1 MVEDSRWWPGICG
14 HVHAHRAGTCA
25 SANSGLLDLPRP
37 SGGRNA
43 TKDKE
48 ACLELCS
55 DCARCRHVS
64 LSSVHRQCHW
74 FWKCPPLDELI
85 IDPPGQ
91 PQFLGYLT
99 TSFQS
104 SAAIP
109 VPRPTP
115 QPVLQ
120 SISQLSAS
128 PTVYTERTLR
138 RMRDNVERPLAAKML
153 SQWLGR
159 STEGVCAYT
168 LEGGDEG
175 DCDEGEQGVWKLD
188 NCEATSQHVA
198 LAHCLLRCSRCAR
211 CAYVSVS
218 VPARECSWYRH
229 CRLERLNSAPVKLRF
244 VTGAVSANESS
255 FARLTLSARAHA
267 VALPPSQREFQLT
280 ALLRP
285 PEQKPHA
292 LFSQFTTAGKAQ
304 PAAASFSCSE
314 VSAAP
319 LPADNASPTG
329 GRAVAQMCSAA
340 ALAVGHA
347 WLVLGVFSGLG
358 STARRADIRATWW
371 GWEALRQ
378 HGEARACFILAWR
391 GDRAAVNVAQ
401 KEARKHGDVVQLLDA
416 TEGCSG
422 CSYSK
427 FYAWWRWAGSLP
439 DAVTHVAKTEDD
451 AIVHVPNLL
460 ADLVTRRRTP
470 FLYYGSFQWA
480 GLRFD
485 ANHSRL
491 RACGFSWQGPHVAKV
506 RCSLEQGGYPGSP
519 FASGPLELV
528 SADLARRLAT
538 DAPIA
543 RFVARATRRWAA
555 GRTDEDVLLGVWIAH
570 LQASTPGLHIT
581 YANAAGPRLGDLH
594 CRSEEGMYQVPR
606 TSSILSHRVGSS
618 ARLNYAWRVMRGCAA
633 HNVRTCWAAVYSH

>member
-1 MVEDSRWWPGICG
+1 MSCRAVVMPTLLLVVVR
-14 HVHAHRAGTCA
+14 AHT
-25 SANSGLLDLPRP
+25 
-37 SGGRNA
+37 
-43 TKDKE
+43 
-48 ACLELCS
+48 
-55 DCARCRHVS
+55 
-64 LSSVHRQCHW
+64 
-74 FWKCPPLDELI
+74 
-85 IDPPGQ
+85 
-91 PQFLGYLT
+91 
-99 TSFQS
+99 
-104 SAAIP
+104 
-109 VPRPTP
+109 
-115 QPVLQ
+115 
-120 SISQLSAS
+120 SQLSSS
-128 PTVYTERTLR
+128 PTIYTEPRLR
-138 RMRDNVERPLAAKML
+138 RMRKKVETERYEKML

-159 STEGVCAYT
+159 SAEGVCANT
-168 LEGGDEG
+168 LEGDEG
-175 DCDEGEQGVWKLD
+175 DCDKGEQGSWKLD

-218 VPARECSWYRH
+218 VPARECSWYRR
-229 CRLERLNSAPVKLRF
+229 CRLERLNSAPDKLRF

-255 FARLTLSARAHA
+255 FVRLTLDAGAHA
-267 VALPPSQREFQLT
+267 VGPRPSQGELRLT
-280 ALLRP
+280 TLLRP
-285 PEQKPHA
+285 PEQKPHILYSHFA
-292 LFSQFTTAGKAQ
+292 KAGKAQ
-304 PAAASFSCSE
+304 PAATSFSCSKA
-314 VSAAP
+314 SAAP

-329 GRAVAQMCSAA
+329 GRAAAQMCSAA

-358 STARRADIRATWW
+358 STARRDDIRATWW
-371 GWEALRQ
+371 RWEALRQ
-378 HGEARACFILAWR
+378 QGEARACFILAWG
-391 GDRAAVNVAQ
+391 GDRAAVDVAQ
-401 KEARKHGDVVQLLDA
+401 KEARKHGDVVRLVDA

-439 DAVTHVAKTEDD
+439 DRVTHVAKTEDD

-480 GLRFD
+480 GLRFN

-491 RACGFSWQGPHVAKV
+491 RACGFSWQGPHVAKA
-506 RCSLEQGGYPGSP
+506 RCSLEQGSYPGSP

-543 RFVARATRRWAA
+543 RFVALATRRWAA

-570 LQASTPGLHIT
+570 LQASTPGLRIT
-581 YANAAGPRLGDLH
+581 YASPASARLGDLH

-606 TSSILSHRVGSS
+606 TWSILSHRVGSL

-633 HNVRTCWAAVYSH
+633 HNVKTCWAAVYAN